1 MIEPAL
7 NRNPVLAREPD
18 PHSVADERFKRTS
31 DHLANERTH
40 LAYMRTA
47 IALISLG
54 ITVNRFSLYLQQQD
68 AAPPRPGRID
78 FLAGTASA
86 GFGMVVYAL
95 VLMLL
100 ALHRYRSVDEA
111 IDSGVYHPDRPIV
124 ELLTVSVVIG
134 AAAGILWMFRG

>member
-1 MIEPAL
+1 VQETHTL
-7 NRNPVLAREPD
+7 
-18 PHSVADERFKRTS
+18 SVAEEHNKRTS

-47 IALISLG
+47 ISLISLG
-54 ITVNRFSLYLQQQD
+54 ITVNRFSLYLKQHD
-68 AAPPRPGRID
+68 AEPARPGRAD
-78 FLAGTASA
+78 LLGGTASA

-100 ALHRYRSVDEA
+100 ALHRYRAVDEA
-111 IDSGVYHPDRPIV
+111 IDSGGYHPDRSIV

>member
-7 NRNPVLAREPD
+7 SRSRPTGRETD
-18 PHSVADERFKRTS
+18 PNTAAPEPYKRTS

-54 ITVNRFSLYLQQQD
+54 VTINRFSIYLQQHD
-68 AAPPRPGRID
+68 ELPSRPTRELLG
-78 FLAGTASA
+78 GTASA

-100 ALHRYRSVDEA
+100 ALHRYRAVDEA
-111 IDSGVYHPDRPIV
+111 IDRGVYHPDRPIV